1 MKTMKIGD
9 KNIKVSARKNI
20 NCSAGAMEMEGA
32 LILFK
37 RSVQL
42 HGFRYTEML
51 GDGDTKTHSRLLQED
66 PYDERPIKKLK
77 RPILVVFLP
86 ASHCKQHPSPPHK
99 RSLPASVAQALK
111 PIYERLGDPQL
122 LRRCLAG
129 KTQNSNES
137 FHSVLW
143 SLCPKERWGNLRTV
157 DTALAIAV
165 QRFNKGASALQDVM
179 LELEL
184 VTGSTV
190 EDFALK
196 EDTARVRKATK
207 KSSDKE
213 KEKRKKMD
221 TVRRREQQE
230 RREREGEVYRPGQF

>member
-1 MKTMKIGD
+1 MSHTTMT
-9 KNIKVSARKNI
+9 A
-20 NCSAGAMEMEGA
+20 
-32 LILFK
+32 
-37 RSVQL
+37 VQ
-42 HGFRYTEML
+42 
-51 GDGDTKTHSRLLQED
+51 KAHSRGVFTSEPLQTT
-66 PYDERPIKKLK
+66 P
-77 RPILVVFLP
+77 LP
-86 ASHCKQHPSPPHK
+86 PPHK

-122 LRRCLAG
+122 LRCLAG

-179 LELEL
+179 LEL

-221 TVRRREQQE
+221 TVGRREQQK
-230 RREREGEVYRPGQF
+230 RREREGEVYGPEQF

>member
-1 MKTMKIGD
+1 MQNAVWASFFHT
-9 KNIKVSARKNI
+9 VSTNESH
-20 NCSAGAMEMEGA
+20 NHDHCPEGPFSWCFYQRA
-32 LILFK
+32 IANN
-37 RSVQL
+37 
-42 HGFRYTEML
+42 T
-51 GDGDTKTHSRLLQED
+51 
-66 PYDERPIKKLK
+66 PP
-77 RPILVVFLP
+77 
-86 ASHCKQHPSPPHK
+86 PPHK

-137 FHSVLW
+137 FHAVLW

-230 RREREGEVYRPGQF
+230 RREREGEVYGPGQF

>member
-1 MKTMKIGD
+1 MSHTTMTT
-9 KNIKVSARKNI
+9 
-20 NCSAGAMEMEGA
+20 
-32 LILFK
+32 
-37 RSVQL
+37 VQ
-42 HGFRYTEML
+42 
-51 GDGDTKTHSRLLQED
+51 KAHSRGVFTSEPLQTT
-66 PYDERPIKKLK
+66 P
-77 RPILVVFLP
+77 LP
-86 ASHCKQHPSPPHK
+86 SPHK

-129 KTQNSNES
+129 KPQNSNES

-230 RREREGEVYRPGQF
+230 RREREGEVYGPGQF

>member
-1 MKTMKIGD
+1 
-9 KNIKVSARKNI
+9 
-20 NCSAGAMEMEGA
+20 
-32 LILFK
+32 
-37 RSVQL
+37 
-42 HGFRYTEML
+42 ML
-51 GDGDTKTHSRLLQED
+51 GDGDAKTHSRLLQ
-66 PYDERPIKKLK
+66 YDGRPIEKLECVNHVTKRMGTALRNLVKKK
-77 RPILVVFLP
+77 GP
-86 ASHCKQHPSPPHK
+86 
-99 RSLPASVAQALK
+99 
-111 PIYERLGDPQL
+111 
-122 LRRCLAG
+122 G
-129 KTQNSNES
+129 KADC
-137 FHSVLW
+137 
-143 SLCPKERWGNLRTV
+143 LCPKERWGNLRTV

-190 EDFALK
+190 ENFALK

-230 RREREGEVYRPGQF
+230 RREREGEVYGPGQF

>member
-9 KNIKVSARKNI
+9 KNIKVSTRKNI
-20 NCSAGAMEMEGA
+20 NFSAGAIEMEGA

-51 GDGDTKTHSRLLQED
+51 GDGDAKTHSRLLQED
-66 PYDERPIKKLK
+66 PYDGRPIEKLECVNHVTKRMGTALRNLVKKKK
-77 RPILVVFLP
+77 RPRE
-86 ASHCKQHPSPPHK
+86 S
-99 RSLPASVAQALK
+99 
-111 PIYERLGDPQL
+111 RL
-122 LRRCLAG
+122 
-129 KTQNSNES
+129 
-137 FHSVLW
+137 
-143 SLCPKERWGNLRTV
+143 ERWGNLMTV

-196 EDTARVRKATK
+196 EDTARVRKATT

-230 RREREGEVYRPGQF
+230 RREREGEVYGPGQF